1 MSNRRQPAGY
11 TLIELLATLGV
22 TTILIATSLP
32 SFNQNQANLDLKLA
46 STLTV
51 ASLSE
56 WRDLARFPRLDKS
69 DPRPNQ
75 IAYYRLSLD
84 LGRQIWQIDEP
95 TVASERP
102 EELNWRRLSSRALPA
117 GTQVCGW
124 SPTQVELRLPALN
137 QANGGVLARVNPPAA
152 LVDLNQDLTIG
163 LRSVRNQGVSLV
175 RYDYLSGLIET
186 VAAEAIDHQS
196 TLKLPTGC
204 TDG

>member
-1 MSNRRQPAGY
+1 MSKRRQPAGY

-163 LRSVRNQGVSLV
+163 LRSARNQGVSLV

-186 VAAEAIDHQS
+186 VAAETIDRQLN
-196 TLKLPTGC
+196 LKLPTGC
-204 TDG
+204 ADG

>member
-163 LRSVRNQGVSLV
+163 LRSARNQGVSLV

-186 VAAEAIDHQS
+186 VAADSIDRQS
-196 TLKLPTGC
+196 NLKLPTGC
-204 TDG
+204 ADG